1 MTYLWVFL
9 ASVLSVVYLFFITKI
24 LGYRQLSQLSP
35 FDYVNGISI
44 GSIAANLAIEP
55 ERWLEHLIALSVFG
69 ALTLLCSFLTNKS
82 MRFRRFVAGTPLVLL
97 DHGKLYEKNF
107 RRVKLD
113 INEFLTLCRAAGY
126 FDLSGIGTA
135 ILEENGSLSVFPKS
149 ADRPLTAKDMSLSLP
164 EDELAAAVVIDG
176 KIMPSLGS
184 IDGMGD
190 KAAEAMMEAAKD
202 GPFLSRDDLR
212 SRSKAPQNVID
223 KMGELGLLGSLP
235 QSNQLSL
242 FDFM

>member
-24 LGYRQLSQLSP
+24 LGYRQISQLSP

-55 ERWLEHLIALSVFG
+55 ERWLEHLIAISVFG
-69 ALTLLCSFLTNKS
+69 ALTLLCSFLTDKS

-107 RRVKLD
+107 RRGKLD

-176 KIMPSLGS
+176 KIMHENLKTMSKEENWLR
-184 IDGMGD
+184 D
-190 KAAEAMMEAAKD
+190 E
-202 GPFLSRDDLR
+202 LSRQDYSQIKDVFLATLTRSGTLTVFPYGGEYDKDLF
-212 SRSKAPQNVID
+212 
-223 KMGELGLLGSLP
+223 G
-235 QSNQLSL
+235 
-242 FDFM
+242 

>member
-55 ERWLEHLIALSVFG
+55 ERWLEHLISLSVFG
-69 ALTLLCSFLTNKS
+69 ALTLLCSFLTDKS

-107 RRVKLD
+107 RRGKLD

-176 KIMPSLGS
+176 KIMHENLKTMSKEEKWLR
-184 IDGMGD
+184 D
-190 KAAEAMMEAAKD
+190 E
-202 GPFLSRDDLR
+202 LSRQDYSQLKDVFLATLTRSGTLTVFPYGGESNKDLF
-212 SRSKAPQNVID
+212 
-223 KMGELGLLGSLP
+223 G
-235 QSNQLSL
+235 
-242 FDFM
+242 

>member
-24 LGYRQLSQLSP
+24 LGYRQISQLSP

-69 ALTLLCSFLTNKS
+69 ALTLLCSFLTDKS

-107 RRVKLD
+107 RRGKLD

-176 KIMPSLGS
+176 KIMHENLKTMSKEEKWLR
-184 IDGMGD
+184 D
-190 KAAEAMMEAAKD
+190 E
-202 GPFLSRDDLR
+202 LSRQDYSQLKDVFLATLTRSGTLTVFPYGGEYDKDLF
-212 SRSKAPQNVID
+212 
-223 KMGELGLLGSLP
+223 G
-235 QSNQLSL
+235 
-242 FDFM
+242 

>member
-24 LGYRQLSQLSP
+24 LGYRQISQLSP

-69 ALTLLCSFLTNKS
+69 ALTLLCSFLTDKS

-107 RRVKLD
+107 RRGKLD

-176 KIMPSLGS
+176 KIMHENLKTMSKEEKWLR
-184 IDGMGD
+184 D
-190 KAAEAMMEAAKD
+190 E
-202 GPFLSRDDLR
+202 LSRQDYSQLKDVFLATLTRSGTLTVFPYGGESNKDLF
-212 SRSKAPQNVID
+212 
-223 KMGELGLLGSLP
+223 G
-235 QSNQLSL
+235 
-242 FDFM
+242 